1 MRDVLLTDCPRD
13 AIQGIHSLIPA
24 EKKAAHINR
33 LLESGLFD
41 RIDFGSFVS
50 PRAVPQM
57 ADTEEVLGMIEDT
70 HGTQLLAIVLN
81 ERGVETGLR
90 FEKIDVFGYPFSI
103 SEEFQRRNANSSIEE
118 SLARLQ
124 KIHERVA
131 DAGRETE
138 VYISMGFGNPY
149 GEPWSEQLVVDWI
162 GKIGALGV
170 REFSLADTTGEADA
184 AGIRKLFETCSAA
197 FPGLRIG
204 AHFHSERAAGLE
216 KIRAAHA
223 AGCRKFD
230 GALLGYGGCPFAQN
244 DLVGNIASEDL
255 LMYFGRGNQEQ
266 INGLQESFRDLIAIG
281 A

>member
-1 MRDVLLTDCPRD
+1 MREVLLTDCPRD
-13 AIQGIHSLIPA
+13 AIQGIHALIPA

-57 ADTEEVLGMIEDT
+57 ADTEAVLEAISDT
-70 HGTQLLAIVLN
+70 HGTGLLAIVLN

-90 FEKIDVFGYPFSI
+90 YAKIDFFGYPFSI
-103 SEEFQRRNANSSIEE
+103 SEEFQRRNANSSITE
-118 SLARLQ
+118 SYERLRR
-124 KIHERVA
+124 INDTVS
-131 DAGRETE
+131 DAGRQTE

-149 GEPWSEQLVVDWI
+149 GDPWSEQLVVDWI
-162 GKIGALGV
+162 GKISTLGI

-184 AGIRKLFETCSAA
+184 AGIQKLFETCSAA
-197 FPGLRIG
+197 FPDLRIG
-204 AHFHSERAAGLE
+204 AHFHSERMAGLE

-230 GALLGYGGCPFAQN
+230 GALLGYGGCPFAQSE
-244 DLVGNIASEDL
+244 LVGNIASEDL
-255 LMYFGRGNQEQ
+255 LMYFGRGSLEQ
-266 INGLQESFRDLIAIG
+266 ISGLQESFRDLIKVPL
-281 A
+281 